1 MKLKKK
7 IILITSIMIF
17 MVLLISQKS
26 FAKTIDKKFYSF
38 YVPDYFEESYK
49 NETDYSSNNEYDAYV
64 GENYNYT
71 NVRGYIYHSTY
82 NYQPYT
88 KTDLDGYIKNVKEYY
103 NSSEYYT
110 LNSVTGKLIELN
122 GVKGYNVIYYV
133 KDKSDGEVRV
143 YDNYFLRSDYCDC
156 DFYISCAPSFVNS
169 SEYKKIASSL
179 KIKDTVLKSRQI
191 PFTDVASWD
200 WYLEAVKYVYNNGMI
215 KGLNDYTFGPNNK
228 LTRGM
233 IVTIL
238 YRMEGSP
245 TVSGTSGFSDVKE
258 TEYYAKAV
266 KWAKDKK
273 IVSGYSGTTKF
284 GPNDNILRQD
294 LAGILRNYAKYKGK
308 NVNVTSDLTKFK
320 DYKKV
325 DSYANASMQWAVG
338 KKVITGN
345 KDGTL
350 NPKGNAS
357 RAEAASMLKKY
368 CDNVGR

>member
-1 MKLKKK
+1 MKLKNKM
-7 IILITSIMIF
+7 IITTIIMFFCIII
-17 MVLLISQKS
+17 VSKWT
-26 FAKTIDKKFYSF
+26 FAKTLDNSF
-38 YVPDYFEESYK
+38 FNSYIPDGLS
-49 NETDYSSNNEYDAYV
+49 
-64 GENYNYT
+64 
-71 NVRGYIYHSTY
+71 
-82 NYQPYT
+82 T
-88 KTDLDGYIKNVKEYY
+88 KTDEVTDSELNKEFAGVIDEYY
-103 NSSEYYT
+103 VDIDYMVSRY
-110 LNSVTGKLIELN
+110 SVNLTPCTENDMNEMIQRLSNTYKEDLYGKPTGKSIELN
-122 GVKGYNVIYYV
+122 GMQGHIISYNYISGDYIVPAEIYYF
-133 KDKSDGEVRV
+133 KSDHCKIA
-143 YDNYFLRSDYCDC
+143 FIIAAS
-156 DFYISCAPSFVNS
+156 SKSFMNS
-169 SEYKKIASSL
+169 TEYKKIINSF
-179 KIKDTVLKSRQI
+179 KIKDTVLISRGI

-200 WYLEAVKYVYNNGMI
+200 WYLDAVKYVYNNGMI

-338 KKVITGN
+338 KKVMNGN

-357 RAEAASMLKKY
+357 RAEAAAMLKNY
-368 CDNVGR
+368 CENVGK